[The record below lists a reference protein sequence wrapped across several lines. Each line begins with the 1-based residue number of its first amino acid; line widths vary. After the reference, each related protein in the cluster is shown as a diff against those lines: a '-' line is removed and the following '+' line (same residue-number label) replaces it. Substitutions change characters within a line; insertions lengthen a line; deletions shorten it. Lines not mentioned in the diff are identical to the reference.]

1 VDNTAPRVTDV
12 FPVAGALGILYPAAR
27 KAKLNPNKSL
37 PPATTLEVFA
47 GGAKDLAGNLLSAR
61 KVWYFTT
68 RR

>member
-27 KAKLNPNKSL
+27 K
-37 PPATTLEVFA
+37 
-47 GGAKDLAGNLLSAR
+47 
-61 KVWYFTT
+61 VWYFTT

>member
-27 KAKLNPNKSL
+27 KAKLNPNKIL
-37 PPATTLEVFA
+37 RPTYKVVA